1 MTRSIL
7 VAYATK
13 HGSTGEVA
21 EAVAA
26 TLGEYGLKS
35 RFGRLRK

>member
-1 MTRSIL
+1 MSDSIL

-13 HGSTGEVA
+13 HGSTGKVT

-26 TLGEYGLKS
+26 TLHDGALEVDIQLVT
-35 RFGRLRK
+35 